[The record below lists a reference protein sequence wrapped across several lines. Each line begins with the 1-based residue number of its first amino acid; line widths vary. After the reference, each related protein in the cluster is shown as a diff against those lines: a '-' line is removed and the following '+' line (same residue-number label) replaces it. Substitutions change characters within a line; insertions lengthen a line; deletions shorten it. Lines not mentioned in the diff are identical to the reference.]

1 MRGRLPGQDMVAQ
14 DSPVAEPTPFTSDLV
29 KNRLQPPPYNERH
42 TLAEHS
48 LELES
53 RIQRILS
60 ENALKVDQ
68 FKLSDSERGA
78 LLQILQ
84 RIRPDVHDLRKVLLL
99 TGRPPD
105 ERERG
110 LSAAPDWDDSFLQWL
125 CDNWGQHVH
134 PEADYYYLR
143 ALSLYQFSQSDLIA
157 IRGPQRQKEYVRM
170 SLIKAREAYI
180 ALMAALRKSDD
191 SVGKYW
197 RYHILASRIHQEL
210 VCCHLSQLGVAF
222 ENFKR
227 VCSRKHF
234 VPLCIEAH
242 LLIDEILGHERTFGT
257 KASDI
262 LYNEARESVVEA
274 LNSFHQGI
282 QFYPSSPST
291 SHNQDYLKAQ
301 EWAAM
306 ANVARAYTLST
317 CDFQSRL
324 TWTQHSIALVTGA
337 IREDRACK
345 IPYVETIARAY
356 KDFAFWIHSHPE
368 RPLMVFPDVT
378 PMFKEMQFASLA
390 GRSSITIECALMMSL
405 TCISRKLLHE
415 YSQEAVHW
423 VNQLQISFPYYDVD
437 PWYLQAVRDFQAK
450 ENAMKEIRQHR
461 ANAKLD
467 SK

>member
-210 VCCHLSQLGVAF
+210 
-222 ENFKR
+222 
-227 VCSRKHF
+227 
-234 VPLCIEAH
+234 AH

-390 GRSSITIECALMMSL
+390 GLIYARNAMNLAKQSDTCLPDHYCLTIECALMMSL